1 MVRFQD
7 CTTAQPGEGG
17 NEEPPGGLPPGVTF
31 VDQPDI
37 TSQPDEPRDKIPPP
51 GNGGGGPPLPGEPFI
66 DLPDRMFIP
75 VDDPPLSTVIVVKC
89 EPIPI
94 STADTVIVFYD
105 PTNPLEGGITEVSM
119 PITGD
124 LLNLPDCPE
133 GFSARIYGL
142 DNPTIDSEDNFVYN
156 PTIEVTIPTSPE
168 ALSFYAA
175 NTGLLDSL
183 LIGSPN
189 SPLFE
194 VVWLVNF
201 LFDDT
206 GEYNEWYRTQEYIS
220 VPATIVDVDVPEAE
234 EPDITYKGDL
244 IVQYNTPV
252 EKEVIHT
259 LTPET
264 WFLGDYE
271 ITDTPT
277 LTPPP
282 AYEDDAGYTDDN
294 FNIQPGG
301 TLEARST
308 IIDLEGIGPSSPLLA
323 LRIPIAPKPG
333 FSGEDDL
340 IQIGIPLDLVEFV
353 GGSPGY
359 DEGEAVT
366 ITINDSSLES
376 IYTLQPTDWPVG
388 SVVNHIW
395 VRDSVGNP
403 PTYDDGDE
411 TYGWTEFSFNG
422 VESDNSTGNIIFR
435 PLENSFDPGLS
446 PVAVDIEVADSD
458 GQTYSYSLT
467 VLLSDGPGTGGSPE
481 NFTTV
486 INGLTGTKI
495 KIPKGLSRQPVTSS
509 RRTFG
514 SLEAPGKRAHHRS
527 VSVPISPQAEAKK
540 RQTTTYSNGITNPN
554 YTFYRAS
561 KQINF
566 LGLPFVKK
574 SIFGTVV
581 DETVKGILDVNA
593 GSKDSDYLYSA
604 FTHKKLKNSLSDNIK
619 TSLEGK
625 LSLDGAPLENDF
637 ISSMAQGLIRNE
649 IYFSEEDFVALSQ
662 EDLSTTSIEK
672 TNKLGVDNYNALN
685 LILQNCV
692 SINPNDYGVVLKNKL
707 INWKPLSEDLNKNI
721 IFSTSEGVDTPVYIP
736 NSDKIT
742 VFDSTGT
749 SHTLEMQNGDFFL
762 ADTVGGDDRL
772 TVYSDIKKAKVL
784 GPEVISQA
792 AVLAG
797 EDFHMSLDCSSD
809 TSDLVEYNVDTTSA
823 RAEYYFLKLNKDTI
837 EDLPN
842 MPSDGD
848 TLFSRKTKAV
858 YDYTTTGID
867 DYVKNNAF
875 PNVVVYLRHD
885 DMLFN
890 HLEKTKTGTL
900 TWKDLTLN
908 NFSNTPDNLILI
920 RQLPQHIL
928 IIPSDRT
935 ENVFSHK
942 RSKLVDFNTRRA
954 TLKVSPFTRKNK
966 NQEFKPVYLK
976 TEYTSTDSINFDL
989 DIENNIIYQEKVKY
1003 VFDTAAVNAIKKY
1016 TEGTESLPR
1025 KVLPTGEALA
1035 EINKI
1040 KTVYSLTNRD
1050 SITIYDLYS
1059 RLKPSIYRSFGFDQ
1073 EGAYSFRARLAQNL
1087 ITEDKTVNETYFV
1100 PVKEVSNISNAP
1112 PVLLPDNTDA
1122 PKVSAKRAPAS
1133 TPTPSPGGPPDPGG
1147 FNPSL

>member
-1 MVRFQD
+1 MVRFSD

-31 VDQPDI
+31 VDQPEV
-37 TSQPDEPRDKIPPP
+37 PGGELEGDKIPPP
-51 GNGGGGPPLPGEPFI
+51 GNGGGGPPYPGEPFI
-66 DLPDRMFIP
+66 DLPDRVFIP
-75 VDDPPLSTVIVVKC
+75 AEDSPGSTVIVVIC
-89 EPIPI
+89 ESIPI
-94 STADTVIVFYD
+94 STADTDIVFYD
-105 PTNPLEGGITEVSM
+105 PTNPVGGEITEVSM

-124 LLNLPDCPE
+124 LLNHPDCPD

-168 ALSFYAA
+168 AQSFYAA

-194 VVWLVNF
+194 VSWLVSF
-201 LFDDT
+201 PFDAGD
-206 GEYNEWYRTQEYIS
+206 EYNEWYRTQEYIS

-234 EPDITYKGDL
+234 EPVITYKGDL

-282 AYEDDAGYTDDN
+282 AYEYAGYTDDN
-294 FNIQPGG
+294 FNMQPGG
-301 TLEARST
+301 TLQARST
-308 IIDLEGIGPSSPLLA
+308 IIDLEGIGPSSPQLG

-333 FSGEDDL
+333 FSGDL
-340 IQIGIPLDLVEFV
+340 DQIQIGIPLDLVDFV
-353 GGSPGY
+353 GGNPGY

-366 ITINDSSLES
+366 ITTNDSSLES
-376 IYTLQPTDWPVG
+376 IYTLQPTDWPAG
-388 SVVNHIW
+388 SEVEHIW
-395 VRDSVGNP
+395 VRDSKGNP
-403 PTYDDGDE
+403 PTYDGGSE
-411 TYGWTEFSFNG
+411 TYGWTGYSYNG

-435 PLENSFDPGLS
+435 PLENSFDTGTN
-446 PVAVDIEVADSD
+446 PVAVDIQVGD
-458 GQTYSYSLT
+458 GGGGVHTYTLT
-467 VLLSDGPGTGGSPE
+467 VLLSGGAGGSPE

-486 INGLTGTKI
+486 TNGLTGTKI
-495 KIPKGLSRQPVTSS
+495 KVPKSLSSKQPVTSS
-509 RRTFG
+509 RRTFV
-514 SLEAPGKRAHHRS
+514 SLEAPGKRAYHRS
-527 VSVPISPQAEAKK
+527 VPVEISPQAEARK
-540 RQTTTYSNGITNPN
+540 RQTITYSNGITNPN
-554 YTFYRAS
+554 YTFYSAS
-561 KQINF
+561 KQIKS

-593 GSKDSDYLYSA
+593 GSEDSDYLYSA

-625 LSLDGAPLENDF
+625 LSLAGAPLENAF

-772 TVYSDIKKAKVL
+772 TVHSDLEKAKVL

-792 AVLAG
+792 SVLAG
-797 EDFHMSLDCSSD
+797 EDFHMRLDCSSD
-809 TSDLVEYNVDTTSA
+809 ISDLVEYNVDTTSA
-823 RAEYYFLKLNKDTI
+823 RADYYFLKLNKDTI

-842 MPSDGD
+842 GVSNGD
-848 TLFSRKTKAV
+848 TLFSRKTKAM

-867 DYVKNNAF
+867 EYVKNNAF
-875 PNVVVYLRHD
+875 PNMVVYLRHD

-942 RSKLVDFNTRRA
+942 RSKLVAFNTRRA
-954 TLKVSPFTRKNK
+954 TLRVSPFTRKNK
-966 NQEFKPVYLK
+966 NQDFKPVYLK

-1003 VFDTAAVNAIKKY
+1003 VFDTTAVNAIKKY

-1025 KVLPTGEALA
+1025 KVLPTGKALA

-1040 KTVYSLTNRD
+1040 KTVYSLTSRD

-1059 RLKPSIYRSFGFDQ
+1059 RLEPSTYRSFGFDQ
-1073 EGAYSFRARLAQNL
+1073 EVGYFFRARLAQNL

-1100 PVKEVSNISNAP
+1100 PVKEISNISNAS
-1112 PVLLPDNTDA
+1112 PVLLLDNAEA
-1122 PKVSAKRAPAS
+1122 PKISAKRAPIS

-1147 FNPSL
+1147 FNPTA

>member
-1 MVRFQD
+1 MVRFSD

-31 VDQPDI
+31 VDQPEV
-37 TSQPDEPRDKIPPP
+37 PGGELEGDKIPPP
-51 GNGGGGPPLPGEPFI
+51 GNGGGGPPGPGEPFI
-66 DLPDRMFIP
+66 DLPDRMFCP
-75 VDDPPLSTVIVVKC
+75 VDDPPATTVIVIKL

-94 STADTVIVFYD
+94 PLANTDISFYD
-105 PTNPLEGGITEVSM
+105 PNDPLGGGITEVSM

-124 LLNLPDCPE
+124 LLNLPNCPE

-142 DNPTIDSEDNFVYN
+142 DNPTIDSENNFVYN
-156 PTIEVTIPTSPE
+156 PTIEVTIPTSQE
-168 ALSFYAA
+168 AQSFYAA
-175 NTGLLDSL
+175 NTELLDSL

-194 VVWLVNF
+194 IVWFVN
-201 LFDDT
+201 LFSDEE

-220 VPATIVDVDVPEAE
+220 VPATIVEADLPDAE
-234 EPDITYKGDL
+234 EPDITYTGAL
-244 IVQYNTPV
+244 IVQYNTPT
-252 EKEVIHT
+252 EKEVINT
-259 LTPET
+259 LAPTT

-271 ITDTPT
+271 ITDTPI

-282 AYEDDAGYTDDN
+282 AYENDAGYTDDN

-308 IIDLEGIGPSSPLLA
+308 DINLEGVGPPNPQLG

-333 FSGEDDL
+333 YSGDL
-340 IQIGIPLDLVEFV
+340 DQIQIGIPLDLVGFV
-353 GGSPGY
+353 SDPPGY

-376 IYTLQPTDWPVG
+376 IYTLQPTDWPAG
-388 SVVNHIW
+388 SVINNIW
-395 VRDSVGNP
+395 VSDIKGNV
-403 PTYDDGDE
+403 PTYDGGQE
-411 TYGWTEFSFNG
+411 QYGWTEYFFNG
-422 VESDNSTGNIIFR
+422 VESDNNTGNIIFR
-435 PLENSFDPGLS
+435 PLENSFDPGVS
-446 PVAVDIEVADSD
+446 PVAVDIDVADSD
-458 GQTYSYSLT
+458 GQVYSYSLT
-467 VLLSDGPGTGGSPE
+467 ILLSDGPTTGGSPE
-481 NFTTV
+481 NLTTI

-495 KIPKGLSRQPVTSS
+495 KVPDSLSRQPVTSS
-509 RRTFG
+509 QKTFG

-527 VSVPISPQAEAKK
+527 VSVTISPQAEAKK
-540 RQTTTYSNGITNPN
+540 RQTTTYSNGITDPN

-561 KQINF
+561 KQIES

-593 GSKDSDYLYSA
+593 GGKDSDYLYSA

-625 LSLDGAPLENDF
+625 LSLDGTPLENAL
-637 ISSMAQGLIRNE
+637 ISSMAQGLIGNE
-649 IYFSEEDFVALSQ
+649 IHFSEEDFVALSQ

-672 TNKLGVDNYNALN
+672 TNNLGVDNYNALN

-772 TVYSDIKKAKVL
+772 TVYSDIKKAKVV

-792 AVLAG
+792 SFLAG
-797 EDFHMSLDCSSD
+797 DDFRMSLDCSSE

-823 RAEYYFLKLNKDTI
+823 RADYYFLKLNKDTI
-837 EDLPN
+837 EDIPILPG
-842 MPSDGD
+842 DGD
-848 TLFSRKTKAV
+848 TMFSRKTKAV

-875 PNVVVYLRHD
+875 PNMVVYLRHD

-908 NFSNTPDNLILI
+908 NFSNTPDNVILI

-954 TLKVSPFTRKNK
+954 TLRVSPFTRKNK

-1003 VFDTAAVNAIKKY
+1003 VFDTTAVNAIKKY
-1016 TEGTESLPR
+1016 TGGTESLPR
-1025 KVLPTGEALA
+1025 KVLPTGKALA

-1040 KTVYSLTNRD
+1040 KTAYSLTNRD
-1050 SITIYDLYS
+1050 SITTYDLYS
-1059 RLKPSIYRSFGFDQ
+1059 RLEPSTYRSLSFDQ
-1073 EGAYSFRARLAQNL
+1073 EGAYSFRARMAQNL
-1087 ITEDKTVNETYFV
+1087 ITEDKTVNEAYFV
-1100 PVKEVSNISNAP
+1100 PVKEVSNISNAA
-1112 PVLLPDNTDA
+1112 PVLLPENTAA
-1122 PKVSAKRAPAS
+1122 PKISSKRTTTAAPA
-1133 TPTPSPGGPPDPGG
+1133 PEPGGLPDPRGG
-1147 FNPSL
+1147 FGPTV